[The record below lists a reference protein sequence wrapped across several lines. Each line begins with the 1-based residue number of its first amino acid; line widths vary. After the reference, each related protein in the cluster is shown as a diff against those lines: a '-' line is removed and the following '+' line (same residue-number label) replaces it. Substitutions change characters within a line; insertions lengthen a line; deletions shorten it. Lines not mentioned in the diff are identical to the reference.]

1 MYPEDYGYEADDFP
15 TREEIMAWA
24 HAEAQAEAEYPY

>member
-15 TREEIMAWA
+15 TRAEIMSWSE
-24 HAEAQAEAEYPY
+24 AEAQAEYPF